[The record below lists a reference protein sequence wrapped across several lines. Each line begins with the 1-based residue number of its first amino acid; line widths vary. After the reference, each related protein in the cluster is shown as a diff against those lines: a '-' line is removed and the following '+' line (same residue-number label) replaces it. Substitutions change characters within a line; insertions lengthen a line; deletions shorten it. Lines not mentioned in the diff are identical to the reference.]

1 MKRGKLGN
9 GKSNISSSNISS
21 SSSTSSNN
29 SSGSNSNRKND
40 TKRQRSSS
48 TAAGA
53 AAETRGKGLA
63 VESSTGGEQ
72 ALASRPAWT
81 GPRLAGPR
89 PVAAPVA
96 AGAVG
101 WTSPYSTVP
110 GGGGRG
116 GRGGQA
122 RGLHDS
128 GPTRPDRV
136 PDIPEDQL
144 EVSFSRSSG
153 AGGQNVNKLSTKVEM
168 RFVVSEADWLPHDV
182 RLRLARQQSGRMNNR
197 GELVVTAQEFRTQR
211 QNRSQALHKLKEMVE
226 EAWEP
231 AKERKLR
238 TGISKTGKEI
248 RKADKRHR
256 SQVKA
261 GRSKVA
267 SIDYD

>member
-1 MKRGKLGN
+1 MRTRTRRGMMALLNALPTTLGRSGGQYTHAFCLAALTSQRHVLLRSSSAISSIPMHSRSSSSSSRSISTRSLQQVTTPWAGPVSARQEYLRVSTALSAKGSMKRGKLGN

-21 SSSTSSNN
+21 SSSSSTSSNN
-29 SSGSNSNRKND
+29 SSGSNSSRNND

-72 ALASRPAWT
+72 VLASRPAWT

-122 RGLHDS
+122 RGKL
-128 GPTRPDRV
+128 
-136 PDIPEDQL
+136 
-144 EVSFSRSSG
+144 VSY
-153 AGGQNVNKLSTKVEM
+153 T
-168 RFVVSEADWLPHDV
+168 
-182 RLRLARQQSGRMNNR
+182 
-197 GELVVTAQEFRTQR
+197 
-211 QNRSQALHKLKEMVE
+211 
-226 EAWEP
+226 
-231 AKERKLR
+231 
-238 TGISKTGKEI
+238 
-248 RKADKRHR
+248 
-256 SQVKA
+256 
-261 GRSKVA
+261 
-267 SIDYD
+267 